1 MKLSGSRA
9 VKNIS
14 LFKNRRRYAGH
25 LCDLKKFVQVV
36 TKGAFRK

>member
-14 LFKNRRRYAGH
+14 LFKNRRRYASH